1 MPQQTQILIA
11 HHSPLVA
18 AGIACALTWDCTVQT
33 APRQEAAAY
42 LAGPRPQP
50 DVLIA
55 DHETA
60 VGWLGQARTTQAMG
74 ARAPRCLVVGGQMR
88 GWLVR
93 RALEQGAHG
102 YIDAQCDLEEIATAV
117 RSVSQGQRYLC
128 ATASACIADSFTQES
143 LTPREMQVLGLIC
156 EGLGNKSIASRL
168 DIALGTVKA
177 HVRTVLDKLGAA
189 SRTQA
194 AAAARR
200 QGLVAD
206 AALSPR

>member
-1 MPQQTQILIA
+1 MNPQAQILIA
-11 HHSPLVA
+11 HHSPLLA
-18 AGIACALTWDCTVQT
+18 AGIASALNWDCQVHT
-33 APRQEAAAY
+33 APSGSTAAL
-42 LAGPRPQP
+42 LAKPGQQP

-55 DHETA
+55 DHDTA
-60 VGWLGQARTTQAMG
+60 VDWLSR
-74 ARAPRCLVVGGQMR
+74 ARAAHAAPARPPRCLVIGAQLR

-102 YIDAQCDLEEIATAV
+102 YIDVQCDLQEIATAV

-128 ATASACIADSFTQES
+128 AAASACIADSFTQET

-200 QGLVAD
+200 QGLVGD
-206 AALSPR
+206 TALNLR